1 MAAGAPQRLQTR
13 IADHQLH
20 HGDSDMNAHQ
30 HRPTRRLLCALGLIA
45 CVTSTAAYA
54 VGDFYQQHNLVSD
67 GFVPAD
73 NKDPNLV
80 NGWGVAFNPF
90 GPVWVADN
98 GTGLSTIYN
107 GDGKPQPLVVQ
118 IPAPAGSGGT
128 GTPTGIVFN
137 GSGDF
142 VVGNGTTSGP
152 SRFIFATEDG
162 VIAGWS
168 PTVDMTHVIRVVD
181 NSASIGA
188 VYKAIALSAGGS
200 GSLLYAADFHNN
212 RIDVFDREFKPVT
225 LAGDAFSDPGLPAG
239 FAPFGL
245 QAIHG
250 DLYVSYAKQ
259 DADKRDDVKG
269 QGLGF
274 VDVFDPNG
282 HLIRRLISQGA
293 LNAPWGMALAP
304 AGFGK
309 FANRLL
315 VGNFG
320 DGTINAYDLA
330 TGNFVGRIKQADRR
344 PVAIDGLWGLAFGNG
359 FANQPVNTLFF
370 AAGPA
375 DESHG
380 LYGRI
385 DVSPSEAH
393 DNGNGAD

>member
-1 MAAGAPQRLQTR
+1 MNIRR
-13 IADHQLH
+13 SHQI
-20 HGDSDMNAHQ
+20 N
-30 HRPTRRLLCALGLIA
+30 RFVYALGLVACIA
-45 CVTSTAAYA
+45 STASHAA
-54 VGDFYQQHNLVSD
+54 GDFYQQRNLVSD

-80 NGWGVAFNPF
+80 NAWGVAFNPF

-98 GTGLSTIYN
+98 GTGLSTLYN

-118 IPAPAGSGGT
+118 IPAPAGSGGN
-128 GTPTGIVFN
+128 GTPTGTVFN
-137 GSGDF
+137 GSNDF
-142 VVGNGTTSGP
+142 VVSNGTASGP

-168 PTVDMTHVIRVVD
+168 PAVDMTHAIRAVD
-181 NSASIGA
+181 NSSTTGA
-188 VYKAIALSAGGS
+188 IYKAIALSAGGN
-200 GSLLYAADFHNN
+200 GNLLYAADFHNN
-212 RIDVFDREFKPVT
+212 KIDVFDRDFKLVSLP
-225 LAGDAFSDPGLPAG
+225 GDAFSDPNLPAG

-259 DADKRDDVKG
+259 DADKHDDVKG
-269 QGLGF
+269 KGLGF
-274 VDVFDPNG
+274 VNVFDPNG
-282 HLIRRLISQGA
+282 HLIRRLVSQGA
-293 LNAPWGMALAP
+293 LNAPWGMVLAP

-320 DGTINAYDLA
+320 DGMINAYDLA
-330 TGNFVGRIKQADRR
+330 TGRFIGRLKQADRR
-344 PVAIDGLWGLAFGNG
+344 PVAIDGLWGIAFGNG

-393 DNGNGAD
+393 DDSNDAE